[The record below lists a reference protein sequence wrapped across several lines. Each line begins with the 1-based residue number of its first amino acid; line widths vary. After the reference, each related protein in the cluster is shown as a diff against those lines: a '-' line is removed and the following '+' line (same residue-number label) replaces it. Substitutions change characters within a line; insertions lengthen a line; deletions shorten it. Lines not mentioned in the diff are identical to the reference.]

1 MIGLDG
7 SANASAA
14 TKGRRSLGT
23 GMKTSDLDACCLH
36 GEPQNSEKS
45 YAKLTVFS

>member
-1 MIGLDG
+1 M
-7 SANASAA
+7 SF
-14 TKGRRSLGT
+14 
-23 GMKTSDLDACCLH
+23 TSQERQQAQQVAPVTHIHINGDAH